1 MITKININNF
11 KAIKSLMLVPTSLN
25 LFMGLNGMGKSTVI
39 QSLLLLRQSLKS
51 GLKQLS
57 LNGSMVEIGRGKDAL
72 YNFAE
77 TEKIHFDLDFVQDEE
92 EKESFFECKLRIFSK
107 KRCP

>member
-1 MITKININNF
+1 MITKINIDNF
-11 KAIKSLMLVPTSLN
+11 KSIKSLVLVPTSLN

-39 QSLLLLRQSLKS
+39 QSLLLLRQSMKS
-51 GLKQLS
+51 DLKQLS

-77 TEKIHFDLDFVQDEE
+77 TEKIHFNLGFIQDKE
-92 EKESFFECKLRIFSK
+92 EKEL
-107 KRCP
+107 

>member
-57 LNGSMVEIGRGKDAL
+57 LNGSMGVVKML
-72 YNFAE
+72 YI
-77 TEKIHFDLDFVQDEE
+77 TLR
-92 EKESFFECKLRIFSK
+92 KLK
-107 KRCP
+107 KFTLTLILFKTRKKKNLF